1 MKESLQIRLWNLNFT
16 SNAPVAPR
24 RLSCPISANQ
34 HEAKRS
40 ADVKKKKKTLETRAK
55 GNDVIT
61 NVISANQHF
70 VSTFPMQID
79 IQSPET

>member
-1 MKESLQIRLWNLNFT
+1 MRLWNLNFT

-34 HEAKRS
+34 REAETS
-40 ADVKKKKKTLETRAK
+40 ANVKKKKKTLTNTAK

-70 VSTFPMQID
+70 VPTFSVHID
-79 IQSPET
+79 IQIPET